1 MAWKLVFVSFG
12 NNDQLIDIVLLLAF
26 DNLILLI

>member
-12 NNDQLIDIVLLLAF
+12 NNDRLIDIVLFLAF